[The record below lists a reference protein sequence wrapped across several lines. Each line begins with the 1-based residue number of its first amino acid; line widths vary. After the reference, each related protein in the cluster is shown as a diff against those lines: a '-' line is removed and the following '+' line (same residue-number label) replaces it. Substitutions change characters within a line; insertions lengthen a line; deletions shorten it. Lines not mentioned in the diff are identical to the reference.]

1 MSTNPSN
8 EGMDEAA
15 TPEPSPEGLD
25 FSTVIAS
32 TVHDMKNSLG
42 LLMQAYERWSSA
54 LPPELAETAER
65 GMIEYESMRLN
76 GMLVQMLGLYKLG
89 VNQLPMRPNWLEVED
104 FLQEQLA
111 RHDEIL
117 RSRHIESS
125 YDVEED
131 GLMAFLDTELVG
143 SVVGNVINNSI
154 RYARSAIELK
164 AWTEEGQLIIAIS
177 DDGQGY
183 PHSMIENQSD
193 YVLGINMSTGSTG
206 LGLYFGQRIAELHQ
220 RDGVH
225 GRIELRNDGPLG
237 GGEFRIY
244 LP

>member
-1 MSTNPSN
+1 MS
-8 EGMDEAA
+8 DV
-15 TPEPSPEGLD
+15 PEEQSLD

-42 LLMQAYERWSSA
+42 LLMQSYGQLVER
-54 LPPELAETAER
+54 LPTNEHDSTER
-65 GMIEYESMRLN
+65 GVIEYESMRLN

-117 RSRHIESS
+117 RSRHIEGS
-125 YDVEED
+125 YEVEED

-154 RYARSAIELK
+154 RYAQSAIHLK
-164 AWTEEGQLIIAIS
+164 AWIEDGQLVIAIS
-177 DDGQGY
+177 DDGRGY
-183 PHSMIENQSD
+183 PPSMIENQSN

-220 RDGVH
+220 RNGVQGH
-225 GRIELRNDGPLG
+225 IDLRNDGPLG
-237 GGEFRIY
+237 GGESRIY

>member
-1 MSTNPSN
+1 MSDKGQNDS
-8 EGMDEAA
+8 
-15 TPEPSPEGLD
+15 SHSLD

-32 TVHDMKNSLG
+32 TVHDMKNSLA
-42 LLMQAYERWSSA
+42 LLMQAYEKWSVE
-54 LPPELAETAER
+54 LPPELNKPAER
-65 GMIEYESMRLN
+65 GMIEYESLRLN

-89 VNQLPMRPNWLEVED
+89 VNQLPMRPNWIEVED

-117 RSRHIESS
+117 QSRHIIGTYE
-125 YDVEED
+125 VEED

-143 SVVGNVINNSI
+143 SVVSNVINNSI
-154 RYARSAIELK
+154 RYAQSAIHLK
-164 AWTEEGQLIIAIS
+164 AWSEDDQLVIAIG

-183 PHSMIENQSD
+183 PPSMIEHQSD

-220 RDGVH
+220 RNGVQ
-225 GRIELRNDGPLG
+225 GRIELRNDSTLG

>member
-1 MSTNPSN
+1 MSDHSQKT
-8 EGMDEAA
+8 
-15 TPEPSPEGLD
+15 PEGLD

-42 LLMQAYERWSSA
+42 MLMQAYQQWSA
-54 LPPELAETAER
+54 NLPPDAENRER
-65 GMIEYESMRLN
+65 GVIEYESLRLN

-89 VNQLPMRPNWLEVED
+89 VNQLPMRPAWLEVDD
-104 FLQEQLA
+104 FLQAQLA

-117 RSRHIESS
+117 CSRHIEGTYS
-125 YDVEED
+125 VEED
-131 GLMAFLDTELVG
+131 GQLAFFDNELVG
-143 SVVGNVINNSI
+143 SVVSNVINNSI
-154 RYARSAIELK
+154 RYARSAIHLQ
-164 AWTEEGQLIIAIS
+164 AWTEDDQLVISIS

-183 PHSMIENQSD
+183 PPSMIEDQSD

-220 RDGVH
+220 RNGQQGH
-225 GRIELRNDGPLG
+225 IQLLNGGPLK

>member
-1 MSTNPSN
+1 MSGDPTKSSN
-8 EGMDEAA
+8 GVDAGASSAA
-15 TPEPSPEGLD
+15 GLD

-42 LLMQAYERWSSA
+42 LLMQAHERWLSE
-54 LPPELAETAER
+54 LPPEFSETAEH

-89 VNQLPMRPNWLEVED
+89 VNQLPTRPNWLEVED
-104 FLQEQLA
+104 FLQAQLA

-117 RSRHIESS
+117 RSRHIEGT

-154 RYARSAIELK
+154 RYAQSAIHLK
-164 AWTEEGQLIIAIS
+164 AWTEDGQLVIAIS

-183 PHSMIENQSD
+183 PPSMIENQSD

-220 RDGVH
+220 RDGVRGH
-225 GRIELRNDGPLG
+225 IELRNDSPLG